1 MPIEEEN
8 RALYPLCPAQ
18 IIRSLK
24 MRQPVLCRADSAK
37 ENPIFEAST
46 LSFSKRRAYLSARSW
61 QSSLLAREN
70 AAPLEWL

>member
-8 RALYPLCPAQ
+8 RALYSLCPSQ
-18 IIRSLK
+18 IIRSLQ
-24 MRQPVLCRADSAK
+24 MRQPVLCRVASAK

-46 LSFSKRRAYLSARSW
+46 LSFSKPRAYLSARSW
-61 QSSLLAREN
+61 QSSLLVSEN